1 MSISSERMELLFL
14 AAATS
19 DLMEALRERETEML
33 TFDVTEGYRIDKT
46 NNEKVPTVT
55 TTVCWANHEGS
66 ATCDKSDYSMR
77 QGCLEAIANTIF
89 NGSFDKAYRK
99 AVKFNEQD
107 DKMSRTCRYCGK
119 LFPTVEECVEHEKWH
134 VERRKARHERYL
146 LRKRAKEI
154 AFEKKAQE
162 FAKEITFEKRAQE
175 LAKEMIQKGIKE

>member
-1 MSISSERMELLFL
+1 MSISNEKMEMLFSI
-14 AAATS
+14 AAIA
-19 DLMEALRERETEML
+19 DFVEALRESETERL

-55 TTVCWANHEGS
+55 TYVRWRDYEGS
-66 ATCDKSDYSMR
+66 ATCDKSDYNMR

-89 NGSFDKAYRK
+89 NGNFDKAYRK

-107 DKMSRTCRYCGK
+107 DKMSRTCMYCGK
-119 LFPTVEECVEHEKWH
+119 LFPTVEECEEHEKWH
-134 VERRKARHERYL
+134 VERRKARHDRYL

-162 FAKEITFEKRAQE
+162 LAEEI
-175 LAKEMIQKGIKE
+175 IQREN

>member
-1 MSISSERMELLFL
+1 MSISNERMELLFL
-14 AAATS
+14 AAVTS

-77 QGCLEAIANTIF
+77 QGCLEAIANAIF
-89 NGSFDKAYRK
+89 NGNFNKAYRK
-99 AVKFNEQD
+99 AVKFNEQEN
-107 DKMSRTCRYCGK
+107 KMSRTCMYCGK
-119 LFPTVEECVEHEKWH
+119 LFTTVEECVKHEKWH
-134 VERRKARHERYL
+134 VERQKARHERYL

-162 FAKEITFEKRAQE
+162 
-175 LAKEMIQKGIKE
+175 LAKEMIKE

>member
-1 MSISSERMELLFL
+1 MSISNERMELLFL

-46 NNEKVPTVT
+46 NNEKVPIVT

-66 ATCDKSDYSMR
+66 ATCDKSDYNMR

-89 NGSFDKAYRK
+89 NGNFDKAYRK
-99 AVKFNEQD
+99 AVKFNEQE
-107 DKMSRTCRYCGK
+107 DKMSRTCMYCGK
-119 LFPTVEECVEHEKWH
+119 LFPTVGECVEHEKWH

-162 FAKEITFEKRAQE
+162 
-175 LAKEMIQKGIKE
+175 LAKEMIKE

>member
-1 MSISSERMELLFL
+1 MELLFL
-14 AAATS
+14 DAMTS
-19 DLMEALRERETEML
+19 NLIEALRERETERL

-55 TTVCWANHEGS
+55 TSVCLANHKGS
-66 ATCDKSDYSMR
+66 ATCDKSDYNMR

-89 NGSFDKAYRK
+89 NGNFDKAYRK

-107 DKMSRTCRYCGK
+107 DKMSRTCMYCGK
-119 LFPTVEECVEHEKWH
+119 LLPTVEECVEHEKWH

-162 FAKEITFEKRAQE
+162 LAKEI
-175 LAKEMIQKGIKE
+175 IQREN

>member
-1 MSISSERMELLFL
+1 MSIPDYGLAFL
-14 AAATS
+14 
-19 DLMEALRERETEML
+19 EALSASDKIEMPKHL
-33 TFDVTEGYRIDKT
+33 TFETTEGYRIDKT

-66 ATCDKSDYSMR
+66 ATCDKSDYNMR

-107 DKMSRTCRYCGK
+107 DKMSRTCMRCGK

-134 VERRKARHERYL
+134 IERKKARHERYL

-162 FAKEITFEKRAQE
+162 
-175 LAKEMIQKGIKE
+175 LAKEMIQRGIKE